1 MDSASFNLKSL
12 NNSSFSQP
20 LIDSIAYSSDRI
32 NSFSHPLTEFTLSL
46 EKNNMIVKT
55 LNNKKNI
62 TSILPI
68 EYLSNPD
75 KFVYPFQ
82 IKEPNKIRTIITYN
96 NIEQF
101 GNNLRKVHE
110 FLLDFIKENFAERN
124 EHSFAYHKGV
134 SCLDAL

>member
-1 MDSASFNLKSL
+1 MML
-12 NNSSFSQP
+12 
-20 LIDSIAYSSDRI
+20 
-32 NSFSHPLTEFTLSL
+32 
-46 EKNNMIVKT
+46 KT

-62 TSILPI
+62 SSILPT

-110 FLLDFIKENFAERN
+110 ILLDFIKENFAERN
-124 EHSFAYHKGV
+124 EPCFPSFY
-134 SCLDAL
+134 

>member
-1 MDSASFNLKSL
+1 MIL
-12 NNSSFSQP
+12 N
-20 LIDSIAYSSDRI
+20 
-32 NSFSHPLTEFTLSL
+32 
-46 EKNNMIVKT
+46 T

-62 TSILPI
+62 SSILPI

-101 GNNLRKVHE
+101 GNKDKAIVEFIRKE
-110 FLLDFIKENFAERN
+110 TDYWFDNN
-124 EHSFAYHKGV
+124 MDD
-134 SCLDAL
+134 CTD